1 MNDSLPSSCPPS
13 LAAEEVVFL
22 LVVEHNRLEP
32 QALLFCESLRTFGGR
47 YAQSAILAV
56 SPRPE
61 LAVGAAS
68 RKRLEQLGV
77 DYRVEPLNRTGSPYG
92 TINRIVV
99 GAWAEATRAE
109 PYLVVLD
116 TDMLWVSEPS
126 LVRRAVGVRPV
137 DLKGSASSGKGDPFD
152 SYWQRLAVL
161 GGVELGRLP
170 FLRTT
175 MDGATIRASYNGGFA
190 VVRRDLGILE
200 ATRAIFFASLAAG
213 LRPRASE
220 GIDIFAS
227 TGSVGIEASEWWG
240 SSQAALSLAITSK
253 TSDVAI
259 YDARYNIPLHLLANA
274 DRSWPLPLDAEPAAP
289 ILLHYHY
296 LAEPAFRADFR
307 RALVS
312 VGCAPAVVAWIE
324 ERLGAF
330 DSKVEAVSG

>member
-1 MNDSLPSSCPPS
+1 MNDSPPSSCPTT
-13 LAAEEVVFL
+13 LAAEEVAFL
-22 LVVEHNRLEP
+22 LVVERNRLEP
-32 QALLFCESLRTFGGR
+32 QALLLCESLRTFGGR
-47 YAQSAILAV
+47 YANSAILAV

-61 LAVGAAS
+61 LAVGAAT

-126 LVRRAVGVRPV
+126 FVRRAVGVRPV

-152 SYWQRLAVL
+152 PYWQRLAAL
-161 GGVELGRLP
+161 TGVDLYRLP
-170 FLRTT
+170 RLRTT
-175 MDGATIRASYNGGFA
+175 IDDVPIRASYNGGFS
-190 VVRRDLGILE
+190 VVRRELGVLE
-200 ATRAIFFASLAAG
+200 ATRKIFFASLAAG
-213 LRPRASE
+213 LRPRAGE

-227 TGSVGIEASEWWG
+227 TGSVGLEASEWWG

-259 YDARYNIPLHLLANA
+259 YDARYNIPLHLLTTA
-274 DRSWPLPLDAEPAAP
+274 DRSWPLPLDVESVAP

-296 LAEPAFRADFR
+296 LAESAFRADFR

-312 VGCAPAVVAWIE
+312 VSCAPAVVEWIE
-324 ERLGAF
+324 QRLEVFGPF
-330 DSKVEAVSG
+330 TE